1 MSVVGTQFG
10 KVIGAA
16 LISFLVASSSIAGT
30 IGQKRCMILDKQL
43 SGLVHKAKNPVP
55 RSVSDLAEKA
65 QSLCSKGKTA
75 QGLRAY
81 AKALKIMGSQ
91 PVFPSEQQPKARNKS

>member
-10 KVIGAA
+10 KVIGIA
-16 LISFLVASSSIAGT
+16 LVSSIIASSSIAGT

-43 SGLVHKAKNPVP
+43 AGVAHKSKSPLP
-55 RSVSDLAEKA
+55 RSVSDLADKA
-65 QSLCSKGKTA
+65 RILCSKGKTA

-91 PVFPSEQQPKARNKS
+91 PVFPSEQQPNARNKS